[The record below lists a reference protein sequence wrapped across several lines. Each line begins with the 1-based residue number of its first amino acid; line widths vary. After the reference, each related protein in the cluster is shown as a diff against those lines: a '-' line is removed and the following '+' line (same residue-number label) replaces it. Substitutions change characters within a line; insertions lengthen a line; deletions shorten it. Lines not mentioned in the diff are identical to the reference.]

1 MPKCKSCGATINF
14 VLTNNGKHM
23 PVETGIGKLLVKGE
37 IIEGQVP
44 HWINCP
50 DAEKH
55 RKPKN
60 TRKRSSKP
68 DPTDGVPF

>member
-1 MPKCKSCGATINF
+1 
-14 VLTNNGKHM
+14 M

-50 DAEKH
+50 GAEKH
-55 RKPKN
+55 RKSKN
-60 TRKRSSKP
+60 TRKRASKP
-68 DPTDGVPF
+68 DPTSGVGF